1 MNNDDKEK
9 IKELENY
16 SNDLLNDLQT
26 ISNDWETLKIENE
39 ALERKINDKDTVTE
53 DIIAV
58 KDNQIKQLQDINKRI
73 SEEFDDKEKG
83 KEINSINI

>member
-83 KEINSINI
+83 KVISVIKI